1 MTLDGLIGLLLGFN
15 VVVLVYLALL
25 NLAYLTTGILAFR
38 HTRRHVVRL
47 ETLDLD
53 RMVAGADTLPMS
65 LIVPAYNE
73 EGTIVGAVRSFL
85 SLRYPDYE
93 VIVVNDGSSDGTM
106 DRLLGAFDMERA
118 HRFPSSDLTTAPVQG
133 LYRSR
138 RHSGLWLIDKH
149 NGGKADALNAGLN
162 YCRTPVFCAID
173 ADTMLEP
180 ESLSRAVRPFLE
192 DARTVATG
200 GIIRVANGCTIR
212 NGLIDEVHI
221 PRNLIAR
228 IQVLEYLRAFLSA
241 RMGWDALDSTL
252 IISGAFGAFRRSV
265 VAAAGGY
272 SSGTVA
278 EDMELVVRLH
288 RYCRENA
295 IPYRVSFSPD
305 PIAWTECP
313 EDLVSLGNQ
322 RERWQRGL
330 AQVLAKHRAMLL
342 NRRFGRPSLLGY
354 SYYALFE
361 LIGPVLEGLGYL
373 GFLLAVALGV
383 ASWPYMAAFF
393 VLAFVLGMGFNFGAV
408 GLEELSF
415 RRYSAGGDFRRL
427 LLVGV
432 VEVFGYRQLNTWWRL
447 RGLWTFSRGER
458 GWGSIRRTGFK
469 DEVLGSRS

>member
-212 NGLIDEVHI
+212 NGLIDEVHL
-221 PRNLIAR
+221 PRNLLAR

-265 VAAAGGY
+265 VVAAGGY

-288 RYCRENA
+288 RYCRENET
-295 IPYRVSFSPD
+295 PYRVSFSPD

-313 EDLVSLGNQ
+313 QDLVSLGNQ
-322 RERWQRGL
+322 R
-330 AQVLAKHRAMLL
+330 
-342 NRRFGRPSLLGY
+342 
-354 SYYALFE
+354 
-361 LIGPVLEGLGYL
+361 
-373 GFLLAVALGV
+373 
-383 ASWPYMAAFF
+383 
-393 VLAFVLGMGFNFGAV
+393 
-408 GLEELSF
+408 
-415 RRYSAGGDFRRL
+415 
-427 LLVGV
+427 
-432 VEVFGYRQLNTWWRL
+432 
-447 RGLWTFSRGER
+447 
-458 GWGSIRRTGFK
+458 
-469 DEVLGSRS
+469 